1 VKVAPSVRDAK
12 VTVVPTPAK
21 VVTPVVHE
29 VQSEPLNE
37 HWGSMSVSVNVITFE
52 ALTLV
57 RVTGEV
63 IATLGAVLSTVKV
76 APELGAD
83 VTTFPA
89 KSVPADRATV
99 AVPSPAP
106 TVSAYVYMVLLVFD
120 MAVAA
125 KVLVPEMA
133 MFGAG
138 ESTMGSE
145 NVAVMVKDVPDLT
158 A

>member
-1 VKVAPSVRDAK
+1 
-12 VTVVPTPAK
+12 
-21 VVTPVVHE
+21 
-29 VQSEPLNE
+29 
-37 HWGSMSVSVNVITFE
+37 
-52 ALTLV
+52 
-57 RVTGEV
+57 
-63 IATLGAVLSTVKV
+63 
-76 APELGAD
+76 
-83 VTTFPA
+83 
-89 KSVPADRATV
+89 
-99 AVPSPAP
+99 
-106 TVSAYVYMVLLVFD
+106 MVLLVFD